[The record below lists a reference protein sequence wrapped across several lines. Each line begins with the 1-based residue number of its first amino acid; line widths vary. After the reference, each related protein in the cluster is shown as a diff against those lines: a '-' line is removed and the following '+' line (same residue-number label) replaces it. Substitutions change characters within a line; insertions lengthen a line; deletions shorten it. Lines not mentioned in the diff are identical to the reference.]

1 LREKVI
7 GAKIFSD
14 MIHGGRN
21 FEPVLDDDDNY
32 EEEYTDEDNED
43 VEEEKDAKLIDVDT
57 GTGGTRGPKWKSLED
72 ECLIDAWKA
81 VRFSQSSAPTKTLE
95 STTSASTI
103 NSTRGR
109 TSVTMPPV
117 EHHQKGVQK
126 IPWILHEVYNPA

>member
-43 VEEEKDAKLIDVDT
+43 VEEEKRCKVDRRRRGKKLIEDL
-57 GTGGTRGPKWKSLED
+57 GGRVSHRRVEGGEIFPHHRCQPKPWKVLQAH
-72 ECLIDAWKA
+72 L
-81 VRFSQSSAPTKTLE
+81 QS
-95 STTSASTI
+95 
-103 NSTRGR
+103 
-109 TSVTMPPV
+109 
-117 EHHQKGVQK
+117 VQ
-126 IPWILHEVYNPA
+126 